1 MSSLTLLLLTSLK
14 LSHLRCKWLC
24 DFRGIMRE
32 ESFQLT
38 DLMTL
43 GYNPDSRCEVAE
55 VQRRRQGPS
64 QVTRLVRTGRPLSL
78 APGPVLLLRQHNLK
92 DGRRCPGGLAPV
104 EEETDELT
112 RNTIQGA
119 IILKATC

>member
-1 MSSLTLLLLTSLK
+1 
-14 LSHLRCKWLC
+14 
-24 DFRGIMRE
+24 MRE

-43 GYNPDSRCEVAE
+43 GYNPDSRCEVVE

-64 QVTRLVRTGRPLSL
+64 QVTQLVRTGRPLSL
-78 APGPVLLLRQHNLK
+78 APGPVLLLPQHNLK

-104 EEETDELT
+104 EEETDKLT
-112 RNTIQGA
+112 RSTNQGA
-119 IILKATC
+119 VILKATC